1 MLKWLWRLNSRPT
14 HCIRVRVGA
23 PLTISPSSTANTP
36 PSNRKKGSYQDNF
49 FDQLQVDGEGQ
60 KTMQMDGDDAE
71 QDGVTPRE
79 QAVLDEVADALA
91 RLGRV
96 KRVGLGVR
104 EKRGFVEAWG
114 KRRGR

>member
-1 MLKWLWRLNSRPT
+1 
-14 HCIRVRVGA
+14 
-23 PLTISPSSTANTP
+23 
-36 PSNRKKGSYQDNF
+36 
-49 FDQLQVDGEGQ
+49 
-60 KTMQMDGDDAE
+60 MQMDGDDAE